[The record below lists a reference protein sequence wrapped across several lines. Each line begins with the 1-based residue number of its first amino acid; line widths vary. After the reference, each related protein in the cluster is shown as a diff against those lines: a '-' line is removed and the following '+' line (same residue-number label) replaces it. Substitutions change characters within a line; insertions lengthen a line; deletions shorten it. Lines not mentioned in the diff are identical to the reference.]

1 MKIGGIIAYI
11 GAEAFWKSLSKQ
23 EQRQIKLWYTEN
35 KTSFG
40 YKSDPKIIDHGKI
53 EYSSATKDGFFGGWA
68 NWAISAKLYDF
79 AEKMLLYAEENISSA
94 LQYHFT
100 CNSFISLYY
109 KQRNTRPDAIEKTK
123 EYCLKDINQYSRYA
137 KILHE
142 DGKVQCPAFKRLCII
157 YEKEENYAAAI
168 EICKKA
174 IKYELHDGTKA
185 DFSGRLERLLR
196 KEKS

>member
-23 EQRQIKLWYTEN
+23 EQRQIKLWE
-35 KTSFG
+35 KKVG
-40 YKSDPKIIDHGKI
+40 GDPKSIDHGKI
-53 EYSSATKDGFFGGWA
+53 EYCNQTKDSFFQIWA
-68 NWAISAKLYDF
+68 DWAISEKLYDF

-100 CNSFISLYY
+100 CNQFISLYY
-109 KQRNTRPDAIEKTK
+109 KQREIRSDAIEKTK
-123 EYCLKDINQYSRYA
+123 EYCLKDIKQYPRYA
-137 KILHE
+137 KALHK
-142 DGKVQCPAFKRLCII
+142 DGKAQCPAFKQLCII

-196 KEKS
+196 KEKL